1 MVERGGHISEMADIG
16 INQLASPEYHD
27 VMAEFL
33 DFDTLADRLADKNS
47 VYTEMKGFN
56 GNGILLIL

>member
-16 INQLASPEYHD
+16 INRLASPEYHD

-33 DFDTLADRLADKNS
+33 DFDTLADRLADKNPFIR
-47 VYTEMKGFN
+47 K
-56 GNGILLIL
+56 